1 MLCSGCGSSLEDDH
15 NYSACCSQQ
24 LSSQL
29 YSTVK
34 ELIELYFFSGYEYE
48 VIVEF
53 LGKYHDI
60 RMSLSTLTRRLRE
73 FGLKRYDQYQ
83 NSLHGRKK
91 VITTELNGAGCMW
104 EYRSM

>member
-1 MLCSGCGSSLEDDH
+1 MLCSGCGSSVEDDH
-15 NYSACCSQQ
+15 IYSACCSQQ
-24 LSSQL
+24 LSSQQD
-29 YSTVK
+29 SIEN
-34 ELIELYFFSGYEYE
+34 ELIELYCFSAYEYE

-60 RMSLSTLTRRLRE
+60 RMYLSALTRRLRE
-73 FGLKRYDQYQ
+73 LGLKRYYQYQ
-83 NSLHGRKK
+83 NSRDVRE

>member
-1 MLCSGCGSSLEDDH
+1 MLCSGCGSSVEDDH

-24 LSSQL
+24 LSSQQD
-29 YSTVK
+29 SVEK

-73 FGLKRYDQYQ
+73 FSLKRYDQYK
-83 NSLHGRKK
+83 NSLHVRK
-91 VITTELNGAGCMW
+91 VITTELNVAGCMW